1 MQSSML
7 KLLRKKQKQDYDRRD
22 LSKTETKVDVIVLLK
37 KNEGFDRKYGKFPQK
52 WLGPYTVIN
61 ISDVLILTEILLL
74 TEGIGSFKNW
84 AIWEGSNL
92 FW

>member
-37 KNEGFDRKYGKFPQK
+37 KNVKY
-52 WLGPYTVIN
+52 LA
-61 ISDVLILTEILLL
+61 
-74 TEGIGSFKNW
+74 GIT
-84 AIWEGSNL
+84 
-92 FW
+92 